1 MVVRILVWLSQ
12 VCYRYAVLEHPPHW
26 ATAATLRPH
35 TTHFWGW
42 ENSIFQN
49 TSDCSPAARLAAV
62 QHSGGGVGA
71 TSQAQPCT
79 IAATPLVFDHIALIP
94 SVTPPYL
101 RRIIFK
107 GHLDPKLVF
116 SCRSSSSVSIFNLLR
131 NYASR
136 DHHTSSRPMRQP
148 NRL

>member
-1 MVVRILVWLSQ
+1 MVVTPLGVWLSQ
-12 VCYRYAVLEHPPHW
+12 VCYRYPVLKHPPHW
-26 ATAATLRPH
+26 ATAATVPPH
-35 TTHFWGW
+35 TTFGG
-42 ENSIFQN
+42 
-49 TSDCSPAARLAAV
+49 LAEIQFFKTLRNALPLLAS
-62 QHSGGGVGA
+62 QHSGGVGA

-79 IAATPLVFDHIALIP
+79 IAATPLVFDHIALIA